1 LTATN
6 SNGIPASGIVE
17 VQTLYA
23 QRSDRKLAM
32 LTDNASIILN
42 FSVEYGTFGFT
53 GAPV

>member
-6 SNGIPASGIVE
+6 SNGVPANGIVE

-23 QRSDRKLAM
+23 QRSDQQLAM
-32 LTDNASIILN
+32 LTDNAPTILN
-42 FSVEYGTFGFT
+42 LSVEYGTLGFT